1 MRAHRRCSARYSGST
16 NPPPSCCCVFICR
29 CLGLTHPHPFPA
41 ISGRTR
47 FFDAYGTTRDVLQNH
62 LTEMMALVALAHEQ
76 PVNPA
81 AKAAV
86 LKQVITTT
94 TTFCCTQTS
103 PSFGRNAPRQ
113 SNNSPDNQPSP
124 PPKKT
129 FLPIGSPCC
138 NQLDSRVHRLGL
150 QVQTG
155 ACVRSTASTQ
165 RTPGRT
171 TVRLRWLQRS

>member
-124 PPKKT
+124 PPKKPS
-129 FLPIGSPCC
+129 FLSGRLAAINLIPVFTGWACKC
-138 NQLDSRVHRLGL
+138 RQERVCAVPPVHSARQG
-150 QVQTG
+150 G
-155 ACVRSTASTQ
+155 PR
-165 RTPGRT
+165 
-171 TVRLRWLQRS
+171 